1 MKNSIKNF
9 LLDKNIDISKFT
21 YKNTA
26 IIIENTDNK
35 YVLKPKK
42 RNDKKEIY
50 DYLLSRNF
58 SFFLYP
64 ENDFED
70 DYELYQFIPE
80 VKTLIEEKAASLIN
94 IISELHIR
102 TTTYKEYSLDEIK
115 EIYEEKNNR
124 ISYLFQY
131 YDELEEVF
139 SKEIYPAPFQL
150 LFLNNVSKIYNTLN
164 YSRVLVEKW
173 YKNVI
178 NDKRRRIVFLHNHLS
193 LDHFIDSN
201 DPKIINFDYSKYDS
215 PIYDFVNFYKS
226 HFYELDMTMLFN
238 KYQQR
243 YKFTN
248 NELLLFFI
256 EIIIPDKV
264 VFSNNVFINTMRVYD
279 LINYIDITR
288 EFILEKEKREQ
299 EKDYDK
305 FNKQ

>member
-1 MKNSIKNF
+1 MNKVKAF
-9 LLDKNIDISKFT
+9 LLDKNIDISKFS

-26 IIIENTDNK
+26 IIIENDKNK
-35 YVLKPKK
+35 YVLKQKK
-42 RNDKKEIY
+42 RDDKKELY

-64 ENDFED
+64 ENDFKD
-70 DYELYQFIPE
+70 DYEVYQYITE
-80 VKTLIEEKAASLIN
+80 IKTLREEKAASLIN

-102 TTTYKEYSLDEIK
+102 TTSYKEYSLDEIK

-124 ISYLFQY
+124 INYLFQY

-150 LFLNNVSKIYNTLN
+150 LLLNNVSKIYNTLN
-164 YSRVLVEKW
+164 YSKILVEKW
-173 YKNVI
+173 YKNVV

-193 LDHFIDSN
+193 LDHFIDSS

-238 KYQQR
+238 KYQHR
-243 YKFTN
+243 YRFTD
-248 NELLLFFI
+248 NERLLFFI
-256 EIIIPDKV
+256 EIIIPSKIN
-264 VFSNNVFINTMRVYD
+264 FSDNVCDNTLKINN

-288 EFILEKEKREQ
+288 KFILEEEKKEQ
-299 EKDYDK
+299 EEDYSK

>member
-1 MKNSIKNF
+1 M
-9 LLDKNIDISKFT
+9 
-21 YKNTA
+21 
-26 IIIENTDNK
+26 
-35 YVLKPKK
+35 
-42 RNDKKEIY
+42 
-50 DYLLSRNF
+50 
-58 SFFLYP
+58 
-64 ENDFED
+64 
-70 DYELYQFIPE
+70 
-80 VKTLIEEKAASLIN
+80 
-94 IISELHIR
+94 
-102 TTTYKEYSLDEIK
+102 
-115 EIYEEKNNR
+115 
-124 ISYLFQY
+124 
-131 YDELEEVF
+131 EEVF

-164 YSRVLVEKW
+164 YGRVLVEKW

-238 KYQQR
+238 KYQHR

>member
-238 KYQQR
+238 KYQHR